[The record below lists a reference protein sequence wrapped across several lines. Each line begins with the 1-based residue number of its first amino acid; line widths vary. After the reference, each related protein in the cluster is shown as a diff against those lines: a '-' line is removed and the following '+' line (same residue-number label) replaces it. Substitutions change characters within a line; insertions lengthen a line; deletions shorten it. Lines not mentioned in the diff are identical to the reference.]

1 MKTEILEAPAP
12 AEREQ
17 PVLSSGDDD
26 VRQYLQE
33 IRQYPLLTQ
42 EQERELAVR
51 CAQGDQEAIRTL
63 VNSNLRLV
71 VSVARE
77 YAGRG
82 VPLLDLIQE
91 GSIGLLAAAKK
102 FDYTLDYRFSTY
114 ATKWI
119 RQGITRC
126 LLNHNGVIRVPVHTA
141 ERMRKIK
148 GARAAYMQTHGEE
161 PGPQALAEATGL
173 PAAKVEQLLQLMPET
188 FSLDAPA
195 GENQEGSVGQ
205 ILADDEA
212 PEPQAELVRQQLA
225 ELMDQLLGQLTD
237 RQQQVLRLHFG
248 MDDGVCHSLEEIGG
262 RFGVSKE
269 RVRQVERQAIDRLQ
283 RMGASMGLEDF
294 LD

>member
-1 MKTEILEAPAP
+1 MKTEILEAPT
-12 AEREQ
+12 EREQ

-33 IRQYPLLTQ
+33 IRRYPLLTQ
-42 EQERELAVR
+42 EQERELAVQ
-51 CAQGDQEAIRTL
+51 CARGDQEAIRKL

-71 VSVARE
+71 VSIARE

-148 GARAAYMQTHGEE
+148 AARAAYRQTHGTE
-161 PGPQALAEATGL
+161 PSPQALAEATGL

-212 PEPQAELVRQQLA
+212 PEPQAELVREQLA
-225 ELMDQLLGQLTD
+225 EMMDQLLGQLSD

-262 RFGVSKE
+262 RFGISKE
-269 RVRQVERQAIDRLQ
+269 RVRQVERQAIDLLQ